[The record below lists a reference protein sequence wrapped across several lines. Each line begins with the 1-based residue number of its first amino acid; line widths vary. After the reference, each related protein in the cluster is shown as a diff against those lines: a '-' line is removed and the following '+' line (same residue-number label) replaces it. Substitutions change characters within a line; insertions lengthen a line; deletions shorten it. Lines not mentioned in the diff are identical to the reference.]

1 MNEKLKAVAKSL
13 AELSEAILA
22 LADETKEEVPIKE
35 EIPIKLEDVR
45 AVLADISR
53 AGKTSEMKALLAQFG
68 AKRLSEIPAE
78 KYPALL
84 AAAKEI
90 ANASRAI

>member
-22 LADETKEEVPIKE
+22 LADETKEEVPIK
-35 EIPIKLEDVR
+35 LEDVR

-53 AGKTSEMKALLAQFG
+53 AGKTSEMKALLEQFG

-84 AAAKEI
+84 AAAKELS
-90 ANASRAI
+90 NA